1 MKQGSIID
9 EVQQVVRLLPGGL
22 VSTKVFLWT
31 YPLSLFLAVATTP
44 TEINGG
50 QELLLWLL
58 LGFLAHSAM
67 YPFVYY
73 GKNSKKLSEQVLLV
87 LLMGIVRGSVIG
99 LGSPLMGLED
109 SLSAPVRALNS
120 TLAVFYWMQAGAIIV
135 QYGFTFRE
143 KVKTLLTEILEKGIV
158 DLPQIAKKSTNEL
171 VIIIGALQE
180 KIINVV
186 GSKPSQFDIQ
196 QASAD
201 IDSLINEHIRP
212 LSQARWKDGNLL
224 WIKTSFLAVMRR
236 TLTTQK
242 LPVIPVTVLTFPF
255 TLVAQVSRIGFWET
269 FIVQATWFLLLVILD
284 RALSKAINTEKGFWR
299 FNLFTIAILL
309 AINYPITFLVQ
320 KITTVGAPSS
330 TSPMIS
336 GYVISA
342 FTAIALFIIGA
353 MLFSIQNDQGFAF
366 QFLSDIIK
374 KGELENLLKQTQSG
388 TTDSQFAQ
396 YVHAEVQSQLLA
408 CKLLLLKAAESDF
421 NLFPPEITAQ
431 IVERMEKIKQ
441 PYQRPAA
448 KVTSKRLPEIAQS
461 WQGLAEIKYVLIP
474 EFTEFHSQSEITSQL
489 IEEAVVNAIRH
500 GKATKI
506 SIEAKA
512 SGSLISVFV
521 RDNGS
526 MQMAK
531 ASSGLGTILLNTFTE
546 SWSLQREG
554 DQSLLTFSVPS
565 GKSNSL

>member
-120 TLAVFYWMQAGAIIV
+120 ALAVFYWMQAGAIIM

-143 KVKTLLTEILEKGIV
+143 KVKEFLTEILEKGII
-158 DLPQIAKKSTNEL
+158 DLPQLAKKSTSEL
-171 VIIIGALQE
+171 VTIIGALQE
-180 KIINVV
+180 KIVATI
-186 GSKPSQFDIQ
+186 GHSPSRSEIH

-201 IDSLINEHIRP
+201 IDSLINNHIRP
-212 LSQARWKDGNLL
+212 LSQSRWKDGDLL
-224 WIKTSFLAVMRR
+224 WIKAGFFSVMQR
-236 TLTTQK
+236 TLTNQRIPAI
-242 LPVIPVTVLTFPF
+242 PVIVLTFPF
-255 TLVAQVSRIGFWET
+255 SFIVQTSRIGFW
-269 FIVQATWFLLLVILD
+269 ATLLVQG
-284 RALSKAINTEKGFWR
+284 TW
-299 FNLFTIAILL
+299 
-309 AINYPITFLVQ
+309 TFLVVLLDRVLIPKMNSDQ
-320 KITTVGAPSS
+320 GYWAMNRVFLASLITVIYPVTFFTQYVTPFDSP
-330 TSPMIS
+330 TSMSLMIQ
-336 GYVISA
+336 GYVLSA
-342 FTAIALFIIGA
+342 VTQIALFIIGA

-366 QFLSDIIK
+366 QFLGDIIK
-374 KGELENLLKQTQSG
+374 KGELETLLKQTQSG
-388 TTDSQFAQ
+388 NTDSQFAQ

-421 NLFPPEITAQ
+421 KFFPPDITAQ

-461 WQGLAEIKYVLIP
+461 WQGLAEIEYELIP

-500 GKATKI
+500 GKASQI
-506 SIEAKA
+506 SIKAKA
-512 SGSLISVFV
+512 SGSSVSVFV
-521 RDNGS
+521 RDNGV
-526 MQMAK
+526 MQLAK
-531 ASSGLGTILLNTFTE
+531 TNSGLGTILLNTFTE
-546 SWSLQREG
+546 SWSLEREG
-554 DQSLLTFSVPS
+554 DQTLLTFSVPS
-565 GKSNSL
+565 GKRDSQ

>member
-1 MKQGSIID
+1 
-9 EVQQVVRLLPGGL
+9 
-22 VSTKVFLWT
+22 
-31 YPLSLFLAVATTP
+31 
-44 TEINGG
+44 
-50 QELLLWLL
+50 
-58 LGFLAHSAM
+58 
-67 YPFVYY
+67 
-73 GKNSKKLSEQVLLV
+73 
-87 LLMGIVRGSVIG
+87 
-99 LGSPLMGLED
+99 
-109 SLSAPVRALNS
+109 
-120 TLAVFYWMQAGAIIV
+120 
-135 QYGFTFRE
+135 
-143 KVKTLLTEILEKGIV
+143 
-158 DLPQIAKKSTNEL
+158 
-171 VIIIGALQE
+171 
-180 KIINVV
+180 
-186 GSKPSQFDIQ
+186 
-196 QASAD
+196 
-201 IDSLINEHIRP
+201 
-212 LSQARWKDGNLL
+212 
-224 WIKTSFLAVMRR
+224 MRR

-242 LPVIPVTVLTFPF
+242 LPVIPITVLTLPF

-284 RALSKAINTEKGFWR
+284 RALSKAMNTEKGFWR

-320 KITTVGAPSS
+320 KVTTVGAPSS

-388 TTDSQFAQ
+388 NTDSQFAQ

-421 NLFPPEITAQ
+421 KLFPPDITAQ

-448 KVTSKRLPEIAQS
+448 KVTSKRLPEIAQT
-461 WQGLAEIKYVLIP
+461 WQGLAEIEYELIP
-474 EFTEFHSQSEITSQL
+474 EFSQFHSQSEITSQL

>member
-9 EVQQVVRLLPGGL
+9 EVKQVVRLLPGGL

-73 GKNSKKLSEQVLLV
+73 GRNSKNLSEQFLLV
-87 LLMGIVRGSVIG
+87 ILMGIARGSVVG
-99 LGSPLMGLED
+99 LIAPLMGLED
-109 SLSAPVRALNS
+109 SLSVPVRIANS
-120 TLAVFYWMQAGAIIV
+120 ALAVFYWMQAGAIIM

-143 KVKTLLTEILEKGIV
+143 MVKEFLTEILEKGVV
-158 DLPQIAKKSTNEL
+158 DLPQIAKKSSNEL
-171 VIIIGALQE
+171 VTIIGALQE
-180 KIINVV
+180 KIVNTV
-186 GSKPSQFDIQ
+186 GNKPSQSDIH

-201 IDSLINEHIRP
+201 IDSLINKHIRP
-212 LSQARWKDGNLL
+212 LSQARWKDGDLH
-224 WIKTSFLAVMRR
+224 WIKAGFFSVVRR
-236 TLTTQK
+236 TLTNQK
-242 LPVIPVTVLTFPF
+242 LPMIPVTVLTLPF
-255 TLVAQVSRIGFWET
+255 TLVTQISRIGIRET
-269 FIVQATWFLLLVILD
+269 FIVQATWLFLLVILD
-284 RALSKAINTEKGFWR
+284 RALSQRMNTEKGFWR
-299 FNLFTIAILL
+299 FNLLTITILL
-309 AINYPITFLVQ
+309 TINYPITFLLQ
-320 KITTVGAPSS
+320 FITTEDATSS
-330 TSPMIS
+330 MSVMIS

-342 FTAIALFIIGA
+342 FTAIALFIVGA

-388 TTDSQFAQ
+388 NTDSQFAQ

-421 NLFPPEITAQ
+421 KLFPPDITAQ

-461 WQGLAEIKYVLIP
+461 WQGLAEIEYELIP

-500 GKATKI
+500 GKASKI
-506 SIEAKA
+506 SIKA
-512 SGSLISVFV
+512 TTSNSSISVFV

-526 MQMAK
+526 MQKAQ
-531 ASSGLGTILLNTFTE
+531 ASSGLGTILLNTFAE
-546 SWSLQREG
+546 SWSLEREG
-554 DQSLLTFSVPS
+554 NQSLLTFSVPS

>member
-1 MKQGSIID
+1 
-9 EVQQVVRLLPGGL
+9 
-22 VSTKVFLWT
+22 
-31 YPLSLFLAVATTP
+31 
-44 TEINGG
+44 
-50 QELLLWLL
+50 
-58 LGFLAHSAM
+58 
-67 YPFVYY
+67 
-73 GKNSKKLSEQVLLV
+73 
-87 LLMGIVRGSVIG
+87 
-99 LGSPLMGLED
+99 MGLED
-109 SLSAPVRALNS
+109 ELSAPVRILNS
-120 TLAVFYWMQAGAIIV
+120 ALAVFYWMQAGAIIM

-143 KVKTLLTEILEKGIV
+143 KVKEFLTEILEKGII
-158 DLPQIAKKSTNEL
+158 DLPQIAKKSTSEL
-171 VIIIGALQE
+171 VTIIGALQE
-180 KIINVV
+180 KIVNTV
-186 GSKPSQFDIQ
+186 GHSPSRSEIH

-212 LSQARWKDGNLL
+212 LSQARWKDGDLL
-224 WIKTSFLAVMRR
+224 WLKAGFFAVMRR
-236 TLTTQK
+236 TLTNQRIPAI
-242 LPVIPVTVLTFPF
+242 PVIVLTFPF
-255 TLVAQVSRIGFWET
+255 SFIVQTSRIGFWAT
-269 FIVQATWFLLLVILD
+269 VLVQGTWTSLVVILD
-284 RALSKAINTEKGFWR
+284 RVLIPRMKSDQGYWKM
-299 FNLFTIAILL
+299 NLVFL
-309 AINYPITFLVQ
+309 ASLITVIYPITFFTQYL
-320 KITTVGAPSS
+320 TPFDSPSS
-330 TSPMIS
+330 MSSMIQ
-336 GYVISA
+336 GYVLSA
-342 FTAIALFIIGA
+342 VSQIALFIIGG

-374 KGELENLLKQTQSG
+374 KGELETLLKHTQSG
-388 TTDSQFAQ
+388 NTDSQFAQ

-421 NLFPPEITAQ
+421 ELFPPDITAQ

-461 WQGLAEIKYVLIP
+461 WQGLAEIEYELIP
-474 EFTEFHSQSEITSQL
+474 EFSEFHSQSEITSQL

-546 SWSLQREG
+546 SWSLEREG

>member
-1 MKQGSIID
+1 MKQETIISQ
-9 EVQQVVRLLPGGL
+9 VQQVFRLLPSGL
-22 VSTKVFLWT
+22 ISTKVFLWT

-44 TEINGG
+44 IEINGG

-120 TLAVFYWMQAGAIIV
+120 ALAVFYWMQAGAIIL

-143 KVKTLLTEILEKGIV
+143 KVKEFLTEILEKGIV

-171 VIIIGALQE
+171 VTIIGALQE
-180 KIINVV
+180 KIVDTV
-186 GSKPSQFDIQ
+186 GRSPSRSDIQ

-342 FTAIALFIIGA
+342 LTAIALFIIGA

-388 TTDSQFAQ
+388 NTDSQFAQ

-421 NLFPPEITAQ
+421 KLFPPDITAQ

-461 WQGLAEIKYVLIP
+461 WQGLAEIEYELIP

>member
-9 EVQQVVRLLPGGL
+9 EVKQVVRLLPGGL

-44 TEINGG
+44 IEINGG

-120 TLAVFYWMQAGAIIV
+120 TLAVFYWMQAGAVIV

-143 KVKTLLTEILEKGIV
+143 KVKEFLTEILEKGIV

-171 VIIIGALQE
+171 VTIIGALQE

-242 LPVIPVTVLTFPF
+242 LPVIPVTVLAFPF

-309 AINYPITFLVQ
+309 TINYPITFLVQ
-320 KITTVGAPSS
+320 NITTVGASS
-330 TSPMIS
+330 SMSVMIS

-342 FTAIALFIIGA
+342 LTAIALFIIGA

-421 NLFPPEITAQ
+421 KLFPPDITAQ

-448 KVTSKRLPEIAQS
+448 KVTSKRLPEIAQT
-461 WQGLAEIKYVLIP
+461 WQGLAEIEYELIP
-474 EFTEFHSQSEITSQL
+474 EFSQFHSQSEITSQL

>member
-1 MKQGSIID
+1 MKQETIISQ
-9 EVQQVVRLLPGGL
+9 VQQVFRLLPSGL
-22 VSTKVFLWT
+22 ISTKVFLWT

-44 TEINGG
+44 IEINGG

-120 TLAVFYWMQAGAIIV
+120 ALAVFYWMQAGAIIV
-135 QYGFTFRE
+135 QYGSSFRE
-143 KVKTLLTEILEKGIV
+143 KVKEFLTEILEKGIV

-171 VIIIGALQE
+171 VTIIGALQE
-180 KIINVV
+180 KIVDTV
-186 GSKPSQFDIQ
+186 GRSPSRSDIQ

-342 FTAIALFIIGA
+342 LTAIALFIIGA

-388 TTDSQFAQ
+388 NTDSQFAQ

-421 NLFPPEITAQ
+421 KLFPPDITAQ

-448 KVTSKRLPEIAQS
+448 KVTSKRLPEIAQT
-461 WQGLAEIKYVLIP
+461 WQGLAEIEYELIP
-474 EFTEFHSQSEITSQL
+474 EFSQFHSQSEITSQL

-546 SWSLQREG
+546 SWSLERKG
-554 DQSLLTFSVPS
+554 DQTLLTFSVPS

>member
-1 MKQGSIID
+1 MKQETILN
-9 EVQQVVRLLPGGL
+9 EVRAVVRLLPAGL
-22 VSTKVFLWT
+22 IRTKVFLWT
-31 YPLSLFLAVATTP
+31 YPISLFLAVATTP
-44 TEINGG
+44 TKIEGG
-50 QELLLWLL
+50 KELLLWLL

-73 GKNSKKLSEQVLLV
+73 GRTDKNLSEQVLLV
-87 LLMGIVRGSVIG
+87 ILMGIARGSVIG
-99 LGSPLMGLED
+99 LFAPLMGLED
-109 SLSAPVRALNS
+109 ELSAPVRILNS
-120 TLAVFYWMQAGAIIV
+120 ALAVFYWMQAGAIIM

-143 KVKTLLTEILEKGIV
+143 KVKEFLTEILEKGII
-158 DLPQIAKKSTNEL
+158 DLPQIAKKSTSEL
-171 VIIIGALQE
+171 VTIIGALQE
-180 KIINVV
+180 KIVNTV
-186 GSKPSQFDIQ
+186 GHSPSRSEIH

-212 LSQARWKDGNLL
+212 LSQARWKDGDLL
-224 WIKTSFLAVMRR
+224 WIKAGFFVVMRR
-236 TLTTQK
+236 TLTNQRIPAI
-242 LPVIPVTVLTFPF
+242 PVIVLTFPF
-255 TLVAQVSRIGFWET
+255 SFIVQTSRIGFWATMLVQGTWIFLVVLLDRVLIPKMKSGQGYWKMNLLFLACLIT
-269 FIVQATWFLLLVILD
+269 FI
-284 RALSKAINTEKGFWR
+284 
-299 FNLFTIAILL
+299 
-309 AINYPITFLVQ
+309 YPITFFTQYV
-320 KITTVGAPSS
+320 TPFDSPTSMSS
-330 TSPMIS
+330 MIQ

-342 FTAIALFIIGA
+342 VSQIALFIIGA
-353 MLFSIQNDQGFAF
+353 MLFNIQSDQGFAF

-388 TTDSQFAQ
+388 SVDSQFAQ
-396 YVHAEVQSQLLA
+396 YIHAEVQSQLLA

-421 NLFPPEITAQ
+421 ALFPPDVTAQ

-441 PYQRPAA
+441 PYHRPAA

-461 WQGLAEIKYVLIP
+461 WQGLAEIKYKLIP

-512 SGSLISVFV
+512 SGSWISVFV

>member
-1 MKQGSIID
+1 
-9 EVQQVVRLLPGGL
+9 
-22 VSTKVFLWT
+22 
-31 YPLSLFLAVATTP
+31 
-44 TEINGG
+44 
-50 QELLLWLL
+50 
-58 LGFLAHSAM
+58 M

-120 TLAVFYWMQAGAIIV
+120 ALAVFYWMQAGAIIV
-135 QYGFTFRE
+135 QYGSSFRE
-143 KVKTLLTEILEKGIV
+143 KVKEFLTEILEKGIF

-171 VIIIGALQE
+171 VTIIGALQE
-180 KIINVV
+180 KIVDTV
-186 GSKPSQFDIQ
+186 GRSPSRSDIQ

-342 FTAIALFIIGA
+342 LTAIALFIIGA

-388 TTDSQFAQ
+388 NTDSQFAQ

-421 NLFPPEITAQ
+421 KLFPPDITAQ

>member
-1 MKQGSIID
+1 MKQETIISQ
-9 EVQQVVRLLPGGL
+9 VQQVFRLLPSGL
-22 VSTKVFLWT
+22 ISTKVFLWT

-44 TEINGG
+44 IEINGG

-120 TLAVFYWMQAGAIIV
+120 ALAVFYWMQAGAIIL

-143 KVKTLLTEILEKGIV
+143 KVKEFLTEILEKGIV

-171 VIIIGALQE
+171 VTIIGALQE
-180 KIINVV
+180 KIINIV

-224 WIKTSFLAVMRR
+224 WIKASFLAVMRR

-242 LPVIPVTVLTFPF
+242 LPVIPVTVLTLPF

-309 AINYPITFLVQ
+309 TINYPITFLVQ

-342 FTAIALFIIGA
+342 FTAITLFIIGA

-388 TTDSQFAQ
+388 NTDSQFAQ

-421 NLFPPEITAQ
+421 KLFPPDITAQ

-461 WQGLAEIKYVLIP
+461 WQGLAEIKYELIP

-546 SWSLQREG
+546 SWSLERKG
-554 DQSLLTFSVPS
+554 DQTLLTFSVPS

>member
-1 MKQGSIID
+1 MKQETIISQ
-9 EVQQVVRLLPGGL
+9 VQQVFRLLPSGL
-22 VSTKVFLWT
+22 ISTKVFLWT

-44 TEINGG
+44 IEINGG

-120 TLAVFYWMQAGAIIV
+120 ALAVFYWMQAGAIIV
-135 QYGFTFRE
+135 QYGSSFRE
-143 KVKTLLTEILEKGIV
+143 KVKEFLTEILEKGIF

-171 VIIIGALQE
+171 VTIIGALQE
-180 KIINVV
+180 KIVDTV
-186 GSKPSQFDIQ
+186 GRSPSRSDIQ

-342 FTAIALFIIGA
+342 LTAIALFIIGA

-388 TTDSQFAQ
+388 NTDSQFAQ

-421 NLFPPEITAQ
+421 KLFPPDITAQ

-448 KVTSKRLPEIAQS
+448 KVTSKRLPEIAQT
-461 WQGLAEIKYVLIP
+461 WQGLAEIEYELIP
-474 EFTEFHSQSEITSQL
+474 EFSQFHSQSEITSQL

-531 ASSGLGTILLNTFTE
+531 ANSGLGTILLNTFTE
-546 SWSLQREG
+546 SWSLERKG
-554 DQSLLTFSVPS
+554 DQTLLTFSVPS

>member
-1 MKQGSIID
+1 MKQETIIS
-9 EVQQVVRLLPGGL
+9 EVQQVFRLLPSGL
-22 VSTKVFLWT
+22 ISTKVFLWT

-44 TEINGG
+44 IEINGG

-87 LLMGIVRGSVIG
+87 ILMGIVRGSVIG

-120 TLAVFYWMQAGAIIV
+120 ALAVFYWMQAGAIIV
-135 QYGFTFRE
+135 QYGFTFRV
-143 KVKTLLTEILEKGIV
+143 KVKEFLTEILEKGIV

-171 VIIIGALQE
+171 VTIIGALQE
-180 KIINVV
+180 KIVDTV
-186 GSKPSQFDIQ
+186 GRSPSRSDIQ

-224 WIKTSFLAVMRR
+224 WIKASFLAVMRR

-242 LPVIPVTVLTFPF
+242 LPVIPVTVLTLPF

-269 FIVQATWFLLLVILD
+269 CIVQATWFSLLAILD
-284 RALSKAINTEKGFWR
+284 RVLSKAINTEKGFWR
-299 FNLFTIAILL
+299 FNLLTIAILL
-309 AINYPITFLVQ
+309 AINYPITYLVQ
-320 KITTVGAPSS
+320 KVTTVGAPSS

-388 TTDSQFAQ
+388 NTDSQFAQ

-421 NLFPPEITAQ
+421 KLFPPDITAQ

-461 WQGLAEIKYVLIP
+461 WQGLAEIKYELIP

-554 DQSLLTFSVPS
+554 DQSLLTFSVPAV
-565 GKSNSL
+565 KSNSL

>member
-1 MKQGSIID
+1 
-9 EVQQVVRLLPGGL
+9 
-22 VSTKVFLWT
+22 
-31 YPLSLFLAVATTP
+31 
-44 TEINGG
+44 
-50 QELLLWLL
+50 
-58 LGFLAHSAM
+58 
-67 YPFVYY
+67 
-73 GKNSKKLSEQVLLV
+73 
-87 LLMGIVRGSVIG
+87 
-99 LGSPLMGLED
+99 MGLED

-120 TLAVFYWMQAGAIIV
+120 TLAVFYWMQAGAIIL

-143 KVKTLLTEILEKGIV
+143 KVKEFLTEILEKGIV

-171 VIIIGALQE
+171 VTIIGALQE

-212 LSQARWKDGNLL
+212 LSQARWKDGDLL
-224 WIKTSFLAVMRR
+224 WIKAGFFAVMRR

-242 LPVIPVTVLTFPF
+242 LPIIPVTVLTLPF

-284 RALSKAINTEKGFWR
+284 RALSKAMNTEKGFWR

-309 AINYPITFLVQ
+309 TINYPITFLVQ
-320 KITTVGAPSS
+320 NITTVGASS
-330 TSPMIS
+330 SMSVMIS

-342 FTAIALFIIGA
+342 LTAIALFVVGA

-366 QFLSDIIK
+366 QFLSEIIK

-421 NLFPPEITAQ
+421 NLFPPDITAQ

-461 WQGLAEIKYVLIP
+461 WQGLAEIKYKLIP

-512 SGSLISVFV
+512 SGSWISVFV

>member
-9 EVQQVVRLLPGGL
+9 EVKQVVRLLPGGL

-44 TEINGG
+44 IEINGG

-67 YPFVYY
+67 YPFVFY
-73 GKNSKKLSEQVLLV
+73 GKNTKKLSEQVLLV
-87 LLMGIVRGSVIG
+87 ILMGIVRGSVIG

-120 TLAVFYWMQAGAIIV
+120 ALAVFYWMQAGAIIV
-135 QYGFTFRE
+135 QYGSSFME
-143 KVKTLLTEILEKGIV
+143 KVKEFLTEILEKGIV

-171 VIIIGALQE
+171 VTIIGALQE
-180 KIINVV
+180 KIVDTV
-186 GSKPSQFDIQ
+186 GRSPSRSDIQ

-224 WIKTSFLAVMRR
+224 WIKASFLAVMRR

-242 LPVIPVTVLTFPF
+242 LPVIPITVLTLPF

-284 RALSKAINTEKGFWR
+284 RALSKAMNTKKGFWR

-309 AINYPITFLVQ
+309 TINYPITFLVQ
-320 KITTVGAPSS
+320 KVTTVGTPSS

-388 TTDSQFAQ
+388 NTDSQFAQ

-421 NLFPPEITAQ
+421 KLFPPDITAQ

-461 WQGLAEIKYVLIP
+461 WQGLAEIEYELIP
-474 EFTEFHSQSEITSQL
+474 EFSQFHSQSEITSQL

-531 ASSGLGTILLNTFTE
+531 ANSGLGTILLNTFTE
-546 SWSLQREG
+546 SWSLERKG
-554 DQSLLTFSVPS
+554 DQTLLTFSVPS